1 MLSNEIG
8 KFSWRK
14 QKKQL
19 VANFGKLQE
28 LTLSRCLVETHS
40 NKVECTSGVKNR
52 ISIGKVHLWVTYKGP
67 EGSLSHKSLLRI

>member
-40 NKVECTSGVKNR
+40 NKVCCVL
-52 ISIGKVHLWVTYKGP
+52 IVILWEIILLELVTEAALKGF
-67 EGSLSHKSLLRI
+67 